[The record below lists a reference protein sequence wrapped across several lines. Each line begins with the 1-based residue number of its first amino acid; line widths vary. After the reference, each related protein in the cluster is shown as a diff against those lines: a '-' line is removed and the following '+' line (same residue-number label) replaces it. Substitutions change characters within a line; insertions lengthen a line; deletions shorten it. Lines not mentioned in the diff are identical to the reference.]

1 MARDL
6 EACADMIERSDEIKR
21 EVVEKDPTEQGDRA
35 LLNFGHTLGHAIEK
49 LKNFQMLH
57 GHCVGV
63 GCIAAAAISQK
74 RGYLTEAQVQDIRET
89 MKAFQ
94 VEEKVSGVDPAQ
106 VIAATKNDKKMDSGK
121 IKFIL
126 LHRIGEAFID
136 RTVTDEE
143 MDACLDWLMGG
154 SDEDE
159 RI

>member
-1 MARDL
+1 
-6 EACADMIERSDEIKR
+6 
-21 EVVEKDPTEQGDRA
+21 
-35 LLNFGHTLGHAIEK
+35 
-49 LKNFQMLH
+49 
-57 GHCVGV
+57 
-63 GCIAAAAISQK
+63 
-74 RGYLTEAQVQDIRET
+74 